1 MHCTFIP
8 ETSCINMQVTYQVK
22 SQPGLEPRTFGSPA
36 RTLTT
41 ELLRT
46 DILTDSHPP
55 VNPVTHSPS
64 WQKLHVEFNLW
75 VKDMWNMFLGGFE
88 GRAPNVTDSNPGP
101 LTLLIYLD
109 WQSHLAV
116 ICNYTQSTLNDT
128 SKYPNLDMK
137 KILIIRC
144 LWKNSCTSH
153 DRPIILTQ

>member
-1 MHCTFIP
+1 MHCTLIP
-8 ETSCINMQVTYQVK
+8 ETSCINRWLIK
-22 SQPGLEPRTFGSPA
+22 LSLNRDLNPGPLASPA

-88 GRAPNVTDSNPGP
+88 GRAPNVTDSNSGP

-109 WQSHLAV
+109 WQSHLLYV
-116 ICNYTQSTLNDT
+116 IIPRAHEMIQAN
-128 SKYPNLDMK
+128 
-137 KILIIRC
+137 
-144 LWKNSCTSH
+144 
-153 DRPIILTQ
+153 ILTLIWRKF

>member
-1 MHCTFIP
+1 MNLKGTDWIGNALHTYTRDIMHK
-8 ETSCINMQVTYQVK
+8 QVTYQVK

-109 WQSHLAV
+109 WQSHLLYV
-116 ICNYTQSTLNDT
+116 II
-128 SKYPNLDMK
+128 P
-137 KILIIRC
+137 RA
-144 LWKNSCTSH
+144 H
-153 DRPIILTQ
+153 